1 MPESM
6 NMLTDGPAIPQQI
19 EPLTTWCSDPKVVF
33 GIAGAFLVVML
44 VLCIIYE
51 KLKFRRRTSKF
62 PAGNPCRAGND
73 RNFVSE
79 SDSWIYTFV
88 KTIDGPFETPRATIE
103 SLEERTPSPEE
114 SGGKEKRADAP
125 EPT

>member
-1 MPESM
+1 MILPKNIFPPRGYTSSSFRPILKARLKNIKMPESM

-51 KLKFRRRTSKF
+51 KLKFRRRQVIPVA
-62 PAGNPCRAGND
+62 PATTG
-73 RNFVSE
+73 
-79 SDSWIYTFV
+79 I
-88 KTIDGPFETPRATIE
+88 
-103 SLEERTPSPEE
+103 L
-114 SGGKEKRADAP
+114 
-125 EPT
+125 